1 MAIRKDLDDMLNNLK
16 ANRAPKPLKK
26 AEKPAAPPTVHAKS
40 KFDDMSV
47 DDLLS
52 ALADDTTT
60 QEMQK
65 ITETTASVYE
75 ANRKTADQLHQ
86 ELLQR
91 EEEKRQAVEA
101 ARRAEIERIAKAKRK
116 AAAEEAMRRA
126 EEERIA
132 EEKRLAEEAAR
143 RAEEERIAEEKRLA
157 EEAARRAE
165 EERIAEEKR
174 RAEEA
179 ARRAEEER
187 IAEEKRRAEEAARRA
202 EEERIAEEKHRAEE
216 AARRA
221 EEELFTNGNDF
232 YIDEIND
239 EPEPEESP
247 KKGGLFSLFRKRRET
262 SDDAEYAPPQE
273 QEVPEEIPAN
283 EDISGNE
290 PADEDNSGYN
300 PNAVSFEEECIVVDC
315 TPDPPSEVDQ
325 LLDAAIAAVNSEV
338 EAEEAAEDEPESDPV
353 GGMINSIRES
363 AEKAVADLESPR
375 IPEEPE
381 EEPLEE
387 LPPIKLIEPAGDDD
401 DEDEDFEE
409 KPKKSIFKRKGKV
422 TSALENILDED
433 PDAIMDER
441 REHTEEGDEV
451 EAARPA
457 GRVKKTIYAILG
469 VIFAALAC
477 IGLVTCIT
485 KIAGYWGRFSSG
497 DTKKDGFSDI
507 VYPAVI
513 MDISSFESPS
523 ELSSEEIITAA
534 IWSMVMSDNALDKY
548 QRTFDVVSVPA
559 VDVEAA
565 AVALFGDGL
574 PELTHTTVGPAE
586 ARFYYNE
593 ESKSYNVPVTPV
605 TYTYSPE
612 IESVSKNGS
621 EYTIVVNYINELPSW
636 VEPTSTKKVQFHLN
650 ETNEGYQIRG
660 MEVLSALGSL

>member
-1 MAIRKDLDDMLNNLK
+1 M
-16 ANRAPKPLKK
+16 
-26 AEKPAAPPTVHAKS
+26 
-40 KFDDMSV
+40 
-47 DDLLS
+47 
-52 ALADDTTT
+52 
-60 QEMQK
+60 
-65 ITETTASVYE
+65 
-75 ANRKTADQLHQ
+75 
-86 ELLQR
+86 
-91 EEEKRQAVEA
+91 
-101 ARRAEIERIAKAKRK
+101 
-116 AAAEEAMRRA
+116 
-126 EEERIA
+126 A
-132 EEKRLAEEAAR
+132 EEKRR
-143 RAEEERIAEEKRLA
+143 A

-187 IAEEKRRAEEAARRA
+187 IAEEKRRAEEAA
-202 EEERIAEEKHRAEE
+202 K
-216 AARRA
+216 RA
-221 EEELFTNGNDF
+221 EEELLTNGNDF

-283 EDISGNE
+283 EDKSGYE
-290 PADEDNSGYN
+290 PANEDNSGYN
-300 PNAVSFEEECIVVDC
+300 PNAVSFEEEFIVVDR

-387 LPPIKLIEPAGDDD
+387 LPPIKLIEPAGD

-485 KIAGYWGRFSSG
+485 KVAGYWGRFSSG

-660 MEVLSALGSL
+660 MEVLSAGFALIVKSCGVIFLTPHFVYIAIYQRISSFVFIYTP

>member
-16 ANRAPKPLKK
+16 ANRASKPLKK
-26 AEKPAAPPTVHAKS
+26 AEKPVAPPTVHAKS
-40 KFDDMSV
+40 KYDDMSV

-75 ANRKTADQLHQ
+75 ANRKTADQLHK
-86 ELLQR
+86 ELMQR
-91 EEEKRQAVEA
+91 EEEKRQAEEA

-116 AAAEEAMRRA
+116 AAAEEA
-126 EEERIA
+126 
-132 EEKRLAEEAAR
+132 
-143 RAEEERIAEEKRLA
+143 
-157 EEAARRAE
+157 
-165 EERIAEEKR
+165 
-174 RAEEA
+174 
-179 ARRAEEER
+179 
-187 IAEEKRRAEEAARRA
+187 
-202 EEERIAEEKHRAEE
+202 
-216 AARRA
+216 ARRA
-221 EEELFTNGNDF
+221 EEELLANGNDF

-262 SDDAEYAPPQE
+262 PDDAEYAPPQE
-273 QEVPEEIPAN
+273 QEVNEEVPAN
-283 EDISGNE
+283 EDISGYE
-290 PADEDNSGYN
+290 PANEDNSGYN
-300 PNAVSFEEECIVVDC
+300 SNAVSFEEEFIVVDR

-338 EAEEAAEDEPESDPV
+338 EAEEVPEDEPESDPV

-363 AEKAVADLESPR
+363 AEKAVADLDSPR
-375 IPEEPE
+375 FPEEPE

-387 LPPIKLIEPAGDDD
+387 LPPVKLIEPADD
-401 DEDEDFEE
+401 DEDDDFEE
-409 KPKKSIFKRKGKV
+409 KPKESIFKRKGKV
-422 TSALENILDED
+422 TSTLENILDED
-433 PDAIMDER
+433 PSAIMDER
-441 REHTEEGDEV
+441 REHTEEDEV
-451 EAARPA
+451 EAVRPA

-477 IGLVTCIT
+477 IGLITCIT
-485 KIAGYWGRFSSG
+485 KAAGYWGRFSSG

-513 MDISSFESPS
+513 MDISPFESPS